1 MKRNIYKLNNIDCAA
16 CASKIEDGVNKLDG
30 VIESNLNYI
39 LLKFF
44 VTYDENLISDEEI
57 EKQIH
62 KSLSGV
68 QIVQKNNEEFQ
79 DNYQEQNIF
88 QKILFK
94 KRHK

>member
-39 LLKFF
+39 LLNFF

-94 KRHK
+94 KSHK